1 MREQMELLRG
11 LVSVGTGVGAR
22 SGGGGVTRTVPQ
34 EPKVVKL
41 TDSDDIE
48 AYIVTFER
56 LMAAY
61 DVPENRWVFKLA
73 PQLSGKAQQAYAAL
87 SGEAAADYSQVKE
100 AILRRYGV
108 NEETYRKRFRGASVK
123 NDETV
128 VELCVRLDDLAKKWT
143 KDCSTVDKLRDVIVL
158 EQLLLSLPSD
168 VRVWV
173 QEHKPKSSGAAAQLA
188 DDYIQARQVDSV
200 ASTLNGVNRSGT
212 PKQIVCRKCKQRG
225 HKARDCKAGIGD
237 TTSPPPPKLERPKQD
252 LKDITCFTCEKKGH
266 YAANCPSKVNLLCME
281 SKSDFCG
288 ESELVKH
295 VVKPKPGVFQAGKIE
310 GQEVSDVCLDTGCTR
325 TMVR

>member
-1 MREQMELLRG
+1 MAVTGELKDMLKSLLEERKTLEAELREERKVRAEEAAKRDEAMREQMELLRG
-11 LVSVGTGVGAR
+11 LVCVGTGVGAR
-22 SGGGGVTRTVPQ
+22 SGGGGVTRTVPL

-48 AYIVTFER
+48 AYIVIFKR

-108 NEETYRKRFRGASVK
+108 NEKSYRKRFRGASVK

-173 QEHKPKSSGAAAQLA
+173 QEYKPKSSGAAAQLA
-188 DDYIQARQVDSV
+188 DDYIQARQVHSV
-200 ASTLNGVNRSGT
+200 ASTLNGVNRSGS
-212 PKQIVCRKCKQRG
+212 PNQIVCRKCKQRG

-237 TTSPPPPKLERPKQD
+237 TTSPPHLNLSD
-252 LKDITCFTCEKKGH
+252 L
-266 YAANCPSKVNLLCME
+266 
-281 SKSDFCG
+281 
-288 ESELVKH
+288 SE
-295 VVKPKPGVFQAGKIE
+295 
-310 GQEVSDVCLDTGCTR
+310 T
-325 TMVR
+325 